1 MSEQVFDDQSQRAIR
16 YASFVVAFIITVVGV
31 LNSMPTYG
39 IIPPFGPFPAVVL
52 RPLFL
57 GAAVFLVLANSSFTS
72 AFAQRWPEMKS
83 LGRIVD
89 VVLLLVAWWVL
100 WEYYDR
106 QISEEIGGFGETGM
120 YDFSISLI
128 AAIVFIILSWKTWGG
143 PLSIVGILALIYFYT
158 GEYWP
163 WIFETARVDLAE
175 TSEDLWYNQGDGILG
190 TIMGI
195 IIFTVFPFI
204 MLGTMLEKTGG
215 GRSLIK
221 LAVHVTKKFRGG
233 PAHSA
238 ILASSLFGTMSGG
251 AVTNVVATGVITIP
265 MIKQR
270 GFSPSFAGGVEAT
283 ASSAGQIMPPI
294 MGAAAF
300 VMADLTGISY
310 LTIILAALVPALAY
324 YVSLFTS
331 VIFEARRLG
340 VEVGSEDLD
349 HPELKVNSQDFVN
362 LIMVIV
368 PVVVVVTSLLKGLSA
383 AGSGMTAFF
392 TIIVLSFFNP
402 EVRQRPFIIIET
414 LSYAGLTFSRLLM
427 AIAVV
432 GIVVAVLG
440 ATGLPKD
447 FVVLIDT
454 VGAGFLFIT
463 LLVTAAAAL
472 MLGMGM
478 PTLPAYLTIVLILG
492 PAMQNLGLTV
502 LAAHLFVLYY
512 AVASSITPPVAIAA
526 YAAASIAEAPPIRT
540 AMMALRVGLVKFA
553 VPFIFAYYP
562 VILIVP
568 EVFPKGESFE
578 VTNFL
583 TVSFRLLIFIY
594 LISSAVISFDQ
605 RRLPVWE
612 TVFRLVL
619 AIAVMITLPYVHW
632 TATVIA
638 LAYIIWHQFRH
649 GRQPALANDGG

>member
-238 ILASSLFGTMSGG
+238 ILASSS
-251 AVTNVVATGVITIP
+251 
-265 MIKQR
+265 
-270 GFSPSFAGGVEAT
+270 AT
-283 ASSAGQIMPPI
+283 AG
-294 MGAAAF
+294 
-300 VMADLTGISY
+300 
-310 LTIILAALVPALAY
+310 
-324 YVSLFTS
+324 
-331 VIFEARRLG
+331 
-340 VEVGSEDLD
+340 
-349 HPELKVNSQDFVN
+349 
-362 LIMVIV
+362 
-368 PVVVVVTSLLKGLSA
+368 
-383 AGSGMTAFF
+383 
-392 TIIVLSFFNP
+392 
-402 EVRQRPFIIIET
+402 
-414 LSYAGLTFSRLLM
+414 
-427 AIAVV
+427 
-432 GIVVAVLG
+432 
-440 ATGLPKD
+440 
-447 FVVLIDT
+447 
-454 VGAGFLFIT
+454 
-463 LLVTAAAAL
+463 
-472 MLGMGM
+472 
-478 PTLPAYLTIVLILG
+478 
-492 PAMQNLGLTV
+492 V
-502 LAAHLFVLYY
+502 LAAAWASLVPSNSSVTHPSL
-512 AVASSITPPVAIAA
+512 AVAT
-526 YAAASIAEAPPIRT
+526 
-540 AMMALRVGLVKFA
+540 F
-553 VPFIFAYYP
+553 
-562 VILIVP
+562 
-568 EVFPKGESFE
+568 
-578 VTNFL
+578 
-583 TVSFRLLIFIY
+583 
-594 LISSAVISFDQ
+594 
-605 RRLPVWE
+605 
-612 TVFRLVL
+612 
-619 AIAVMITLPYVHW
+619 
-632 TATVIA
+632 
-638 LAYIIWHQFRH
+638 
-649 GRQPALANDGG
+649 